1 MPFLGDFI
9 GQIAA
14 EMTIARMQADLEAVR
29 VAELYAS
36 HPLLRNMPVPHFR
49 LPDISMELPVVIK
62 QAETPPPGESPR
74 GSPNLTEL
82 KKIFLKTV
90 SEKLLKEK
98 IQLSTADKKALNASI
113 EKRAQSL
120 KLPIEIAVGV
130 SHVAQ
135 DLADLVSEKI
145 SERIPM
151 DTQKK
156 NKFRSDLKELARSEF
171 LKVCKPPARLEA
183 MVKTSEVREAGAG
196 EILTRIQLKLSED
209 GFEITTVE
217 SEGVFQ
223 ERLIPE

>member
-49 LPDISMELPVVIK
+49 LPDISIEIPVVIK
-62 QAETPPPGESPR
+62 QTETAAPGESPR

-90 SEKLLKEK
+90 SEKLLKDQ
-98 IQLSTADKKALNASI
+98 IRLSTTDKDALNASI
-113 EKRAQSL
+113 EERVQSL
-120 KLPIEIAVGV
+120 KLPAEIAVGV
-130 SHVAQ
+130 SHVAH

-151 DTQKK
+151 DVEKK
-156 NKFRSDLKELARSEF
+156 NKFRNELKELARSAF
-171 LKVCKPPARLEA
+171 LKVLKPPPRLEA
-183 MVKTSEVREAGAG
+183 LVKTSEVREAGAG
-196 EILTRIQLKLSED
+196 EIVTRIQLKLSED

-217 SEGVFQ
+217 SDGVLR